1 MFSKIA
7 RMSASCSCL
16 ALAIALTPSVAE
28 ASTVPASVEQSGE
41 SGVYTRVEKLEGDSG
56 APAAQPYAAT
66 PDYGPCVLEP
76 TEVHVRTKT
85 GDGDARII
93 GFKPVTK
100 CSRPVTS
107 IKHESKLKYQYWM
120 VWKDAPLKS
129 GVPTRSYNQGQSKL
143 EQKNIEFRC
152 NGLVDTNFIGTT
164 TGTIVDGDKTYT
176 ATVDTEPFREACK
189 V

>member
-1 MFSKIA
+1 MFSRIVSA
-7 RMSASCSCL
+7 SASCSCL

-28 ASTVPASVEQSGE
+28 ASTDPASVEQSGE
-41 SGVYTRVEKLEGDSG
+41 SGVYTRVEKPEGDSS

-85 GDGDARII
+85 PGGDAKII
-93 GFKPVTK
+93 GFKPVTR
-100 CSRPVTS
+100 CSHPVDS

-120 VWKDAPLKS
+120 VWRDAPLKS
-129 GVPTRSYNQGQSKL
+129 GVPTRSYNRGQSKL
-143 EQKNIEFRC
+143 EQKNIEFHC
-152 NGLVDTNFIGTT
+152 NGLVDTNFIGST

-176 ATVDTEPFREACK
+176 ATVNTKPFREACK